1 MFEPVVPRRSFSAA
15 CQPGYCATLAGPPT
29 IGVFGNH
36 LTAPRT
42 LIVVAAVFGGAVGAL
57 SGE

>member
-1 MFEPVVPRRSFSAA
+1 MFGSVVRRRSLSAA

-36 LTAPRT
+36 LTAPRA
-42 LIVVAAVFGGAVGAL
+42 LILVAALFGGAVGAL